1 MDGERAVSVALERL
15 ARVADDLVAQGISP
29 DRIRVAA
36 RAVKAGE
43 AATASL
49 NQIDVLFRKA
59 EAEPA
64 IEPEHS
70 DIRTAPSEA
79 I

>member
-1 MDGERAVSVALERL
+1 L
-15 ARVADDLVAQGISP
+15 
-29 DRIRVAA
+29 
-36 RAVKAGE
+36 AVKAGE

-59 EAEPA
+59 EVEPA
-64 IEPEHS
+64 IEPDHS